1 MRRHCSADTV
11 SFWRHQ
17 QIRECRVTNITTD
30 VTTKTNTAL
39 RRTNVRMIM
48 PVDGRSTAII
58 HIREQPQL
66 TLRSLSLRIKKMH
79 LAAENHPKYNS
90 SSLWSNK
97 WHSRRKRHPWKGV
110 LLQCRREA
118 SRRSCLATAVSVRP
132 VCSCAWLRITLI
144 PAVMPFPSPLSR
156 WILAGRSS
164 GFSLHKH
171 QLLCSVS
178 RLVMK
183 ISWWILCKRIWLI
196 SP

>member
-1 MRRHCSADTV
+1 MRRHCRGDTV
-11 SFWRHQ
+11 SYPRHQ
-17 QIRECRVTNITTD
+17 QIKECRATNISTD
-30 VTTKTNTAL
+30 VKTNTAL
-39 RRTNVRMIM
+39 RRTTVRMIM

-66 TLRSLSLRIKKMH
+66 TLRSLSLKIKMH
-79 LAAENHPKYNS
+79 LAAANHPNNNS
-90 SSLWSNK
+90 STLWSNN

-110 LLQCRREA
+110 LQCHREA

-132 VCSCAWLRITLI
+132 VFLCAWHRITSI

-178 RLVMK
+178 RLVTK
-183 ISWWILCKRIWLI
+183 ISWWILCKRIRRI